1 MDIGKCHKLGGDG
14 KSVIMEFK
22 CREKRDEML
31 LARKKLKTK
40 VEEMGDMNMRGVMIV
55 ESMCREYARLDYICR
70 SLKKRNEINETWF
83 FNGRL
88 YIKLAPNSRRIQVSH
103 IEELYEHFG
112 RTIIDE
118 ILSSSMRSR
127 PVG

>member
-1 MDIGKCHKLGGDG
+1 
-14 KSVIMEFK
+14 
-22 CREKRDEML
+22 ML

-40 VEEMGDMNMRGVMIV
+40 AEEMADMNMRGVMIV

-88 YIKLAPNSRRIQVSH
+88 HIKLAPTSRRIQDSH
-103 IEELYEHFG
+103 NEELYEHFG
-112 RTIIDE
+112 RTIIDD
-118 ILSSSMRSR
+118 IISSSRRSS
-127 PVG
+127 PGG